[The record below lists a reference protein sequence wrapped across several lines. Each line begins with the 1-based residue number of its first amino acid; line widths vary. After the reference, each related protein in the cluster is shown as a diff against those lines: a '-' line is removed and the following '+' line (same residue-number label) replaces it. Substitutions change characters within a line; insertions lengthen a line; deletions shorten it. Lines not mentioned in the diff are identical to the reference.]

1 MNSNSN
7 NQFFSKEVL
16 ARMKIQVPLEIDEKF
31 AETVAQYILDSLE
44 VRQGQ
49 LYSSNDLP
57 PYPNRKQV
65 KKILKIGDERLNQW
79 IENGLEVIPFGK
91 EARFDRN
98 DIRKFLDQFK
108 T

>member
-1 MNSNSN
+1 
-7 NQFFSKEVL
+7 
-16 ARMKIQVPLEIDEKF
+16 MKIQVPLEFDEKF
-31 AETVAQYILDSLE
+31 AETVAQYILDSLQ
-44 VRQGQ
+44 VQQ
-49 LYSSNDLP
+49 NQFQSVIDLP

-79 IENGLEVIPFGK
+79 IENGLKVIPFGK

-98 DIRKFLDQFK
+98 DIRNFLNQLK